1 MASQSVSI
9 GTSPIDIVA
18 ALSLETGQP
27 YLLEVV
33 RGSLA
38 SARIWEGGSTA
49 PTDRSAYHAVGPGAR
64 IGIKPSAA
72 DPIWVWTPRG
82 SAHCVVT
89 AQS

>member
-18 ALSLETGQP
+18 ALSLASDQP
-27 YLLEVV
+27 YTLEVV
-33 RGSLA
+33 RGS
-38 SARIWEGGSTA
+38 SAGIRLWEGGSNA

-72 DPIWVWTPRG
+72 DPIWVWTSRG
-82 SAHCVVT
+82 SARCVVT